1 MSSAAKVGIFML
13 VILGIVGYF
22 VVKIED
28 IRIGRA
34 GGVREVTA
42 VFDNAAGLNEKTDVR
57 IAGVPAGSVRKIELT
72 EDGKARV
79 ILDVNADVP
88 MYENASAQIASLGLL
103 GEKYI
108 ELDPGKPPARQITAD
123 TIVIRGTTS
132 ASMDDVTKQV
142 GAIAE
147 DVKAITSSL
156 RAVMGGPQ
164 GQQRLDEI
172 VVNVQTITRQIR
184 DLVGANRAN
193 VDATMANMRALTADL
208 RAELPRLADSVDQVA
223 KQIGGTVSENREEIK
238 QIVDNL
244 RLLSADLRVTTQN
257 LNAITGQVKSGEGT
271 VGKLLYS
278 EEAHDRLT
286 SALTSVDRGVGEL
299 RDTLGRVGRLG
310 LDIGIKADYYAG
322 LDEEAEGIENISGN
336 SRSAVTL
343 RLVPNPDKNRFY
355 NIELSDNP
363 RGKRQDK
370 IVQETVTD
378 TATGQ
383 SSTTI
388 TKTSKF
394 ERDFLVSAQAG
405 WALQDLAVRVGLF
418 DSTGGVGADYNWND
432 RLRFTGEVFDFGQR
446 RDDNPHIRLFSEYTF
461 RREKDNTPRMFITT
475 GIDNALNDLAFS
487 VGGGI
492 RWRDDDLKYLLGSI
506 PLGR

>member
-13 VILGIVGYF
+13 IILAIVAYF

-28 IRIGRA
+28 IRVGRA
-34 GGVREVTA
+34 GGVRQVTA

-57 IAGVPAGSVRKIELT
+57 IAGVPAGSVRRIELT

-79 ILDVNADVP
+79 ILDVNADVQL
-88 MYENASAQIASLGLL
+88 YENASAQIANLGLL

-108 ELDPGKPPARQITAD
+108 ELDPGTPAARPITAEAV
-123 TIVIRGTTS
+123 VIRGGT
-132 ASMDDVTKQV
+132 ASSIDDVTKQV
-142 GAIAE
+142 SEIAT

-156 RAVMGGPQ
+156 RAVMAGPQ

-172 VVNVQTITRQIR
+172 VVNVQTITREIR
-184 DLVGANRAN
+184 ELVGANRAN
-193 VDATMANMRALTADL
+193 VDATVANMRALTADL
-208 RAELPRLADSVDQVA
+208 RAELPRLADSIDNVA
-223 KQIGGTVSENREEIK
+223 KQIGGTVGENRQEIRE
-238 QIVDNL
+238 IVDNL
-244 RLLSADLRVTTQN
+244 KVLSADLRVTTQN
-257 LNAITGQVKSGEGT
+257 LNSITGQVKSGEGT

-278 EEAHDRLT
+278 DEAHEKLT
-286 SALTSVDRGVGEL
+286 SALASVDKGVGEL
-299 RDTLGRVGRLG
+299 RDTLGRVSRLG
-310 LDIGIKADYYAG
+310 LDLGIKADYYAG
-322 LDEEAEGIENISGN
+322 LNKESEGFENLGGS

-343 RLVPNPDKNRFY
+343 RLTPNPERNRFY
-355 NIELSDNP
+355 NVELSDSP
-363 RGKRQDK
+363 RGQRQDK
-370 IVQETVTD
+370 IVEETVID
-378 TATGQ
+378 LATGQ
-383 SSTTI
+383 SRTTR
-388 TKTSKF
+388 TKTTKF

-405 WALQDLAVRVGLF
+405 WDFDELALRIGLF
-418 DSTGGVGADYNWND
+418 DSTGGVGADYDWND

-461 RREKDNTPRMFITT
+461 RREKENAPRLFFTT
-475 GIDNALNDLAFS
+475 GVDNALNDLAFS